1 MKINWKV
8 RLRNK
13 TWVASLL
20 ALVIAFVYNLLAMLG
35 VELPVT
41 QEWVTGIVGMVIT
54 LLTGLGVLID
64 PTTPGV
70 ADSERAMSYVAPGV
84 MKTEPPDDGIY

>member
-20 ALVIAFVYNLLAMLG
+20 ALVVTFVYNILAAFE
-35 VELPVT
+35 VVPAVT
-41 QEWVTGIVGMVIT
+41 EEWVMGIISTVLT
-54 LLTGLGVLID
+54 LLTALGVLID
-64 PTTPGV
+64 PTTPG
-70 ADSERAMSYVAPGV
+70 ASDSDRAMLYDEPG
-84 MKTEPPDDGIY
+84 KLPDE

>member
-20 ALVIAFVYNLLAMLG
+20 ALVIAFVYDLLAMLG
-35 VELPVT
+35 IEVPVT
-41 QEWVTGIVGMVIT
+41 QEWVTGIVGTVIT
-54 LLTGLGVLID
+54 LLAGLGVLID
-64 PTTPGV
+64 PTTPGMG
-70 ADSERAMSYVAPGV
+70 DSDRAMLYQEPG
-84 MKTEPPDDGIY
+84 KLPDE

>member
-35 VELPVT
+35 IEVPVT
-41 QEWVTGIVGMVIT
+41 QEWVTGIVGTVIT

-70 ADSERAMSYVAPGV
+70 GDSDRAMLYQEPG
-84 MKTEPPDDGIY
+84 KLPDE